1 MHRSI
6 AFLPLIALLACSPQS
21 GTMLA
26 TEDQPTAAAGMIEDY
41 TQTPVHIWE
50 AEPERQSLGQLAY
63 RGGLHIE
70 HTDERFGGWS
80 ALEIDQDGTRL
91 LAVSDSAYWMS
102 AQLEWSDNGWLSGI
116 EGIEI
121 TPLLGREGQ
130 ELVGDEEDS
139 EAIAHL
145 GGSRYAVSFER
156 NHRIKGYDLGAD
168 HSGIHDAV
176 GIALRL
182 PPGAVD
188 LPNNGGL
195 EGMTAFDGDNILIG
209 REYPPQDGA
218 PYLLYYYD
226 GQDWSDVRVA
236 SLPGFAV
243 TSLTRYGDH
252 IYMLERFYT
261 QEDGT
266 RIRIVRFPLE
276 SLAAGSLIE
285 AELLGALE
293 AANPVDNFEGISV
306 IEHNGETTI
315 VIVSDDNYN
324 AYGNQRSLFLAF
336 ALED

>member
-1 MHRSI
+1 MTRTFALLSI
-6 AFLPLIALLACSPQS
+6 IALASCSAETPV
-21 GTMLA
+21 A
-26 TEDQPTAAAGMIEDY
+26 QPDIVEAEPVAVVTH
-41 TQTPVHIWE
+41 TQVHIWE
-50 AEPERQSLGQLAY
+50 AEPDRQVLGQLAY
-63 RGGLHIE
+63 RGGLHME
-70 HTDERFGGWS
+70 HADERFGGWS
-80 ALEIDQDGTRL
+80 ALEVDQNGTRL
-91 LAVSDSAYWMS
+91 LAVSDSAYWMT
-102 AQLEWSDNGWLSGI
+102 AQLNWSDAGWLSGI
-116 EGIEI
+116 EAVEMAPI
-121 TPLLGREGQ
+121 LGREGQ
-130 ELVGDEEDS
+130 ELEGDEEDS

-156 NHRIKGYDLGAD
+156 NHRINGYDLGSD
-168 HSGIHDAV
+168 LSGIHDAV
-176 GIALRL
+176 GISLRL
-182 PPGAVD
+182 PPNAID

-218 PYLLYYYD
+218 PYLLFYYD

-266 RIRIVRFPLE
+266 RIRIGRFPLA
-276 SLAAGSLIE
+276 SLATDGLIE
-285 AELLGALE
+285 AELLGTLE

-315 VIVSDDNYN
+315 LIVSDDNYN
-324 AYGNQRSLFLAF
+324 AYGNQRSMLLAF